1 MGKLIYIHED
11 GTITEL
17 IIGEGLI
24 VEGGT
29 LKVIDSCVIKP
40 VLDALKLDEMLIS

>member
-1 MGKLIYIHED
+1 MGKLIYIHNN

-17 IIGEGLI
+17 TIGEGLI

-29 LKVIDSCVIKP
+29 LKVVDTCAVKS

>member
-17 IIGEGLI
+17 IIGEGLV
-24 VEGGT
+24 VEGKT
-29 LKVIDSCVIKP
+29 LKVVDTCVVKS